1 MTRPEIKIAPPK
13 TTSLDLAELWENR
26 ELLYFF
32 TWRDIKVKYKQTYL
46 GILWVVLQPLLLML
60 VFYFL
65 FFKTLNIHVGIA
77 YPVYSFAGL
86 ILWGLFSTGIT
97 HSSESLLSSS
107 QIIRK
112 IYFPRLLI
120 PLASLLTAMIDFL
133 IAFALLFVLLIIF
146 RQPVSWKA
154 FFCFPIAVI
163 LTFISSFGIGSL
175 LAALNVKY
183 RDFRYLLPFGIQVL
197 FFSSQIVYSIHSL
210 QGPFRWLL
218 YCNPLNG
225 ALEIFYYPLQ
235 NQYFNFTGVLISAVA
250 AIVFLM
256 SGLIYFKKTEVYFA
270 DLI

>member
-1 MTRPEIKIAPPK
+1 MQPEIKIAPPK
-13 TTSLDLAELWENR
+13 TISFDLAEIWKNR

-46 GILWVVLQPLLLML
+46 GIFWVVLQPLLLML
-60 VFYFL
+60 LFYFV
-65 FFKTLNIHVGIA
+65 FFKTLNVRVGIA

-86 ILWGLFSTGIT
+86 ILWSLFSTGIT

-112 IYFPRLLI
+112 IYFPRLII
-120 PLASLLTAMIDFL
+120 PLSSLLTAMVDFF
-133 IAFALLFVLLIIF
+133 IAFILLFILLIIF
-146 RQPVSWKA
+146 RQPVSWNA
-154 FFCFPIAVI
+154 FFCFPIAII
-163 LTFISSFGIGSL
+163 LTFISSFGFGSL

-183 RDFRYLLPFGIQVL
+183 RDFRYMLPFGIQLL

-210 QGPFRWLL
+210 RGPFSLLL

-225 ALEIFYYPLQ
+225 ALEMFYYPFQ
-235 NQYFNFTGVLISAVA
+235 NQDLNITGVLISAGVTLLFF
-250 AIVFLM
+250 I